1 MLWAGDASRHGRN
14 IALCTALLLLL
25 LASEVL
31 DGAHR
36 GGQLQ
41 GID

>member
-25 LASEVL
+25 ASEVL